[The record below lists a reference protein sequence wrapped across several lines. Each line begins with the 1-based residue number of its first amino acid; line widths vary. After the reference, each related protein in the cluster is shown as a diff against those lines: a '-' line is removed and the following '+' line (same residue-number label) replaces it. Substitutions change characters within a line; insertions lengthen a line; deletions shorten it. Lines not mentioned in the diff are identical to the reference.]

1 MVATSKKPHLKQGLA
16 SSFLRAP
23 SGLMRSLRRSL
34 LNRVCLYGLWLSP
47 APWVQFFKKFLFN
60 FNIRVFVSVYILNN
74 VLESV
79 GSGLGLLGSHP
90 GPLTFW

>member
-47 APWVQFFKKFLFN
+47 APWVQFL
-60 FNIRVFVSVYILNN
+60 RVFVSVYILNN